1 LNFSI
6 ANFTVIRIKMKQ
18 LKEASEKLLEHL
30 IFALNHAME
39 LKKDGVDP
47 MMPFAIVVKGNDKLI
62 KTFAGDSPDYADQM
76 FGKTIREEAPDYV
89 IYAYDTYIRTDDI
102 RYDGVL
108 LKAYDKTD
116 IEIYLVGQKFKPK
129 TTSEDFLRI
138 GNPAFLGTVENNFQ

>member
-1 LNFSI
+1 
-6 ANFTVIRIKMKQ
+6 MKQ
-18 LKEASEKLLEHL
+18 LRHASEKLLEHL

-47 MMPFAIVVKGNDKLI
+47 MMPFAIIMKGNEKMI
-62 KTFAGDSPDYADQM
+62 KTFTSVSPDYADLM
-76 FGKTIREEAPDYV
+76 FEKTILEEAPDFV

-116 IEIYLVGQKFKPK
+116 SEIYLVGQKFVPK
-129 TTSEDFLRI
+129 SENEEFLQI
-138 GNPAFLGTVENNFQ
+138 GNPAFLGTVANSFLPDPT